1 MKLNLIPGTAYTIKD
16 GKRIAVT
23 EIEAQSSNPCD
34 SCKLDCCKNQIL
46 MKATDADD
54 STVKYPYAMEVI
66 VSGVSVILRIT
77 IDLGSGPI
85 VKEVTLT

>member
-1 MKLNLIPGTAYTIKD
+1 MKLYLAQGTAHKIEN
-16 GKRIAVT
+16 GKRVAVT
-23 EIEAQSSNPCD
+23 EIEAQSANPCD

-54 STVKYPYAMEVI
+54 STIKYPYSMEVV
-66 VSGVSVILRIT
+66 VSGVSVILRVT

>member
-1 MKLNLIPGTAYTIKD
+1 MKLYLAQGTAHTID
-16 GKRIAVT
+16 NGKRVAVT
-23 EIEAQSSNPCD
+23 EIEAQSSSPCD

-54 STVKYPYAMEVI
+54 STIKYPYSMEVI
-66 VSGVSVILRIT
+66 VSGVTVILRVT

-85 VKEVTLT
+85 VKETILT